1 MLFIRVFLLNF
12 RKIKVVKTVKILL
25 YVVFGIIATGQL
37 TSSWLE
43 YRWMEYTFKPLI
55 LGWIIMYYLLFHP
68 RGGFNPVLL
77 FAFILSWA
85 GDILLMF
92 AWKSDVWFFGGVG
105 AFFIAQAFFILAF
118 LKPMGA
124 TGGMIRKRPWF
135 VVPFVF
141 YLVAI
146 FILVYPGLVGVMIP
160 VVGIYAIS
168 LVLMAMAAFNR
179 LGRVKI
185 ASFTLV
191 FLGAVSFVV
200 SDSLLAFNKFLDPL
214 PRGGFIVMAF
224 YITAQLLIVEGMV
237 RSEK

>member
-1 MLFIRVFLLNF
+1 MVFIRVFLLNF

-25 YVVFGIIATGQL
+25 YVVFGIIAAGQL

-55 LGWIIMYYLLFHP
+55 LGWIIMYYLLYHHK
-68 RGGFNPVLL
+68 GGFNPVLL
-77 FAFILSWA
+77 FAFIFSWA

-92 AWKSDVWFFGGVG
+92 AWKSDLWFFGGVG
-105 AFFIAQAFFILAF
+105 AFFVAQAFFIISF
-118 LKPMGA
+118 VRS
-124 TGGMIRKRPWF
+124 TGVSNGMIRKRPWF
-135 VVPFVF
+135 LLPFAV

-146 FILVYPGLVGVMIP
+146 FILVYPGLEGVMIP
-160 VVGIYAIS
+160 VVGVYAIS
-168 LVLMAMAAFNR
+168 LVLMAVAAFNR
-179 LGRVKI
+179 LGSVKI

-214 PRGGFIVMAF
+214 PRGGFIVMSF
-224 YITAQLLIVEGMV
+224 YIVAQLLIVEGMV
-237 RSEK
+237 RSDE